1 MTVEGWTDLLHF
13 ASFSRAMTNGAV
25 APSSPATST
34 APPTTTTTSAA
45 TAATMSHPEDL
56 TDAIEEAGPE
66 DAAAIAP
73 DAIRKL
79 ANAHFARGD
88 YDTALPL
95 YSMAIDGCRE
105 ILILQGQEG
114 GDAESDAVGA
124 NGGDSGAGDAEDEG
138 APSPLA
144 VHLCNRS
151 ACLYRMERYDEALI
165 DAAEAVQ
172 IASADAASWDTSND
186 DVGDLQVQKFDA
198 SRDGYHHAKA
208 SFRLAKTQIQLGL
221 GEDAVRTTRDALER
235 LDRLEEM
242 QKNASGSSNADGG
255 ASNGGGE
262 KDEQTLTTD
271 EDDQVARG
279 NTLDGQ
285 RKELERLLRH
295 AEKVA
300 LAGQRKSKK
309 NGSGNKS
316 ANAAAPVP
324 PPRDLTVEPRTPSI
338 REFNLDQEIGQGNF
352 SRVVICSHK
361 VTEQRFAL
369 KIIEKKKVEQL
380 AKRQHPNV
388 YNEVKME
395 RRVLED
401 RLPPPSAAQED
412 PRRKHIVTLYHSFQD
427 YNNLYFL
434 QELHDVNGDLWSAL
448 RAQNK
453 MVGTY
458 PSLARRYAW
467 ELLDAIE
474 YLHSNGIVHRDLKPE
489 VSTKELISL
498 LKYRGYYLALYY
510 RLHL

>member
-1 MTVEGWTDLLHF
+1 
-13 ASFSRAMTNGAV
+13 MTNGAV
-25 APSSPATST
+25 AVSPTTT
-34 APPTTTTTSAA
+34 APPPNTIKDT
-45 TAATMSHPEDL
+45 ATMDQP
-56 TDAIEEAGPE
+56 DAMDGIEEAGPE
-66 DAAAIAP
+66 DAAAISP

-79 ANAHFARGD
+79 ANAHFAQGD

-105 ILILQGQEG
+105 VLQHQDGAVA
-114 GDAESDAVGA
+114 DAPG
-124 NGGDSGAGDAEDEG
+124 EDEEP
-138 APSPLA
+138 PSPLI

-172 IASADAASWDTSND
+172 IASADASSQDTDSDGNASEGKGSLN
-186 DVGDLQVQKFDA
+186 A
-198 SRDGYHHAKA
+198 SRDGHHHAKA

-221 GEDAVRTTRDALER
+221 GEDAVRTTKDALER
-235 LDRLEEM
+235 LDRLEEV
-242 QKNASGSSNADGG
+242 QRNAGGSSNADGG
-255 ASNGGGE
+255 DSNGDDANNG
-262 KDEQTLTTD
+262 QPTLTTD

-309 NGSGNKS
+309 NGSGTS
-316 ANAAAPVP
+316 AGAAPIP
-324 PPRDLTVEPRTPSI
+324 PPQDLTVETRTPSI

-401 RLPPPSAAQED
+401 RLPPPSAASDD

-489 VSTKELISL
+489 VSTKRATYASRRLFATVL
-498 LKYRGYYLALYY
+498 LASFI
-510 RLHL
+510 

>member
-1 MTVEGWTDLLHF
+1 
-13 ASFSRAMTNGAV
+13 
-25 APSSPATST
+25 
-34 APPTTTTTSAA
+34 
-45 TAATMSHPEDL
+45 MSHPEDL

-79 ANAHFARGD
+79 ANAHFAQGD

-105 ILILQGQEG
+105 ILQHQEG
-114 GDAESDAVGA
+114 EDSESNDVGVD
-124 NGGDSGAGDAEDEG
+124 DSPAGDASAEEP
-138 APSPLA
+138 PSPLV
-144 VHLCNRS
+144 VHLCNRA

-172 IASADAASWDTSND
+172 IASADASSLGATNGGVSDGKGQLS
-186 DVGDLQVQKFDA
+186 A

-235 LDRLEEM
+235 LDRLEEV
-242 QKNASGSSNADGG
+242 QRNASDSSNADGG
-255 ASNGGGE
+255 ASNGCDE

-300 LAGQRKSKK
+300 LAGQRKSKT
-309 NGSGNKS
+309 NGSVVS
-316 ANAAAPVP
+316 AIAAAPVP
-324 PPRDLTVEPRTPSI
+324 PPQDLTVEPRTPSI

-401 RLPPPSAAQED
+401 RLPLPSAAQED

-510 RLHL
+510 RLHH